1 LITKCLLVCEND
13 VLVAG
18 VRLLL
23 AEQNELEVYTIGANI
38 EAELA
43 QTLETLH
50 PDTVILDEEVRSA
63 LSDQL
68 WTLLMSRPDLQVIAF
83 NQNNN
88 TLHVH
93 QNDRTAEAH
102 VRNLGEVIR
111 NHSSPSLPS

>member
-1 LITKCLLVCEND
+1 MITKCLLVCEND

-23 AEQNELEVYTIGANI
+23 AEQNELEVYVIGTNI

-50 PDTVILDEEVRSA
+50 PDMVILDEEVRSA
-63 LSDQL
+63 FSDQL
-68 WTLLMSRPDLQVIAF
+68 WQLIMSRSDLLVIIF
-83 NQNNN
+83 NQNDNV
-88 TLHVH
+88 LHIQ
-93 QNDRTAEAH
+93 QNEQPAEAH

-111 NHSSPSLPS
+111 NYSAHSRLS